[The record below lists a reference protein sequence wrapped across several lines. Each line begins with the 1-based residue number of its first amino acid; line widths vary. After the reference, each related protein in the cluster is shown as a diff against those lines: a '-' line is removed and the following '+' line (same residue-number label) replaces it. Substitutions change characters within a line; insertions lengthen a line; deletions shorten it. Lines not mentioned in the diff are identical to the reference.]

1 MRTIPNLEEVRKP
14 LDEGIDKSFIPAM
27 IEGHV
32 LSSDDRKLLSLPVRL
47 GGMGIPIFTD
57 ICQRE
62 YNNSVKATQLI
73 RPRIV
78 SQDQLFILNREA
90 EKKIDAEIKMR
101 EMTLMQ
107 QSWKT

>member
-1 MRTIPNLEEVRKP
+1 M
-14 LDEGIDKSFIPAM
+14 
-27 IEGHV
+27 
-32 LSSDDRKLLSLPVRL
+32 LSPDDRKLLSLPVRL

-90 EKKIDAEIKMR
+90 EKKIDAEIKKERNDINAAILEDLTERMSSEQLR
-101 EMTLMQ
+101 GNEIAQMKGA
-107 QSWKT
+107 SA